1 MRSHIVKLHQ
11 DTKLLLLVNLEENAT
26 DAEERVENHVRNEE
40 NLAKREESRAKR
52 EKVAAED
59 AVN

>member
-1 MRSHIVKLHQ
+1 MVVFLYVKR
-11 DTKLLLLVNLEENAT
+11 LVEKEEDA

-40 NLAKREESRAKR
+40 NLAKREESRVKVKR